1 MDTPY
6 VVLGLVSLGSRCH
19 STSSIQATTGCRRS
33 SSGTERG
40 CPTLSGVRGTTRG
53 SSRCEAIFKVENGSL
68 LSEAATLE
76 ELEWVIDRQM
86 LYYNQERRHSGLDYR
101 APMAYLEDQG
111 IHPKVLVEI
120 GPRSGSVSGAQ
131 VRLPTP
137 S

>member
-1 MDTPY
+1 M
-6 VVLGLVSLGSRCH
+6 
-19 STSSIQATTGCRRS
+19 
-33 SSGTERG
+33 
-40 CPTLSGVRGTTRG
+40 
-53 SSRCEAIFKVENGSL
+53 ENGSL

-76 ELEWVIDRQM
+76 ELE
-86 LYYNQERRHSGLDYR
+86 
-101 APMAYLEDQG
+101 G